1 MPQDP
6 APGEGAGA
14 SGGIDRRRAERKGLS
29 MEPIRFDGQAA
40 IVTGAG
46 AGLGKSY
53 ATFLAARGAR
63 VLVNDLGSGYADQER
78 SAGPA
83 QQVAR
88 EIVASGG
95 QAVANADS
103 VADWEGAQRMVEQCL
118 AAFGRVDIVIN
129 NAGILRDRSFLKMPV
144 EDFQMVLGVHL
155 LGAIYVTRAAFPAMK
170 EQAYGRIVLTT
181 STSGL
186 FGVFGQTNYSA
197 AKLGLVGFMNALKQ
211 EGDRYNILVNAVA
224 PLAATRLSRPTGFF
238 PPEME
243 PLLRPEL
250 VTPLVAWFC
259 SQRCGVSGDIVEAG
273 GGYFAKVQIMEGQG
287 VRFEPRRE
295 LTPEMVAERYG
306 QISDMSGARPF
317 DSANQQMQ
325 TALAPLWGK

>member
-1 MPQDP
+1 
-6 APGEGAGA
+6 
-14 SGGIDRRRAERKGLS
+14 
-29 MEPIRFDGQAA
+29 MESIRFDGRAA

-53 ATFLAARGAR
+53 AKFLAARGAR

-83 QQVAR
+83 AQVAR
-88 EIVASGG
+88 EIVDSGG
-95 QAVANADS
+95 RALANSDS
-103 VADWEGAQRMVEQCL
+103 VADWEGARRMVQECRQ
-118 AAFGRVDIVIN
+118 AFGRVDILIN
-129 NAGILRDRSFLKMPV
+129 NAGILRDRSLLKMPP
-144 EDFQMVLGVHL
+144 EDFQMVLSVHL
-155 LGAIYVTRAAFPAMK
+155 LGAFYMTRAAFPIMK

-211 EGDRYNILVNAVA
+211 EGARYDILVNAVA
-224 PLAATRLSRPTGFF
+224 PLAATRLSQPTGFF

-243 PLLRPEL
+243 ALLRPEL

-259 SQRCGVSGDIVEAG
+259 SEQCSVSGDIVQAG
-273 GGYFAKVQIMEGQG
+273 GGYFAKVQILEGRG
-287 VRFEPRRE
+287 VRWDPRQE
-295 LTPEMVAERYG
+295 LTPEMIAEGYG
-306 QISDMSGARPF
+306 RISDMRGARPF
-317 DSANQQMQ
+317 ASANEQMQ
-325 TALAPLWGK
+325 AALAPLKEK